1 MRCLVFMSLFAV
13 AGVIFANQIDED
25 ISDLKH
31 LIKRSQNR
39 LESMQH
45 EKKLHAKK
53 IQKSVK
59 DDLDFKPALPIS
71 SQFKATYL
79 AKDYTRYPENTYP
92 IPFKYISADGD
103 MQAEFHMWFQG
114 DADSLMNINGLYVND
129 GRIQVP
135 IARSNSIQRYWIRRA
150 RPNLQGD
157 VYDYINYYF
166 DVDFGLSNYAV
177 YDAFVD
183 VNYYRL
189 LGFQFGFQM
198 SLLSGIENYFENF
211 GYLSRAFTQE
221 MSHTQMLA
229 PDRQFGFMF
238 HGSLGPSGEEPYF
251 RGLSLLGFDDFFSYQ
266 FGFFSGIADHEYPMN
281 NFDVN
286 VNLLRQDTNLLK
298 YDFEWRIFMNPFIK
312 EGHHVLK
319 HLGVGVAGSNGSAL
333 NQEHLPTLVSIAQN
347 MLYNYEFNP
356 NYSSYQVI
364 ANGNRNR
371 IHPQATW
378 SYGALGI
385 IADWT
390 ETNQTLASSMVS
402 TNLIRH
408 VIKQQNSASMIS
420 FIYNLSQE
428 EFNLFHFFP
437 NNNFKPLDLH
447 SLGGFQLVFRLSQL
461 NLDPVVFN
469 DTFNVTQNG
478 KDYTFYYFVDPR
490 TSIQKANSWS
500 IGLNW
505 YWTQNLRFTFEYDQS
520 SYIGGCSTGGMSAT
534 DGTPGCQIGAMDTYL
549 SSSQVMNRPDEK
561 VFMQR
566 IQITF

>member
-1 MRCLVFMSLFAV
+1 MRRIWFTFCIAV
-13 AGVIFANQIDED
+13 AGLVFANEIDDD
-25 ISDLKH
+25 ISDLKR
-31 LIKRSQNR
+31 LIKRSENKLQS
-39 LESMQH
+39 LQH
-45 EKKLHAKK
+45 EKKIHRKK
-53 IQKSVK
+53 IQKSIK
-59 DDLDFKPALPIS
+59 DDLNFKPMLPMS
-71 SQFKATYL
+71 SQFKAAYL
-79 AKDYTRYPENTYP
+79 SKDYTRYPENRYP
-92 IPFKYISADGD
+92 IPFKYIAADGD
-103 MQAEFHMWFQG
+103 MEAEFHMWFQA
-114 DADSLMNINGLYVND
+114 DADSLMNILGLYVND
-129 GRIQVP
+129 STIQVP
-135 IARSNSIQRYWIRRA
+135 ISRSNSLQRYWIRRA

-166 DVDFGLSNYAV
+166 DVDFGMNSYAV
-177 YDAFVD
+177 YDAFID

-189 LGFQFGFQM
+189 LGFQFGCQM
-198 SLLSGIENYFENF
+198 SLLSGIENYFDNF

-229 PDRQFGFMF
+229 PDRQLGFIF
-238 HGSLGPSGEEPYF
+238 HGSFGPSGNEPYF

-266 FGFFSGIADHEYPMN
+266 FGFFSGVADHEDPMS

-286 VNLLRQDTNLLK
+286 VNLLRQDFNLLK
-298 YDFEWRIFMNPFIK
+298 YDFQWRIFMNPFIQ
-312 EGHHVLK
+312 EEHHVFK
-319 HLGVGVAGSNGSAL
+319 HLGFGVAGSSGSAL
-333 NQEHLPTLVSIAQN
+333 NQVNLPGLVSIAQN
-347 MLYNYEFNP
+347 LFYNYEFNP

-364 ANGNRNR
+364 ADGNRNR
-371 IHPQATW
+371 IHPQAVW

-390 ETNQTLASSMVS
+390 KTNQTLASSMYFNN
-402 TNLIRH
+402 TIRD

-420 FIYNLSQE
+420 FIYNLTQE

-437 NNNFKPLDLH
+437 NNNFKPFELH

-461 NLDPVVFN
+461 NLDPVVFRDTYNVIQN
-469 DTFNVTQNG
+469 DKN
-478 KDYTFYYFVDPR
+478 YTFYYYVDPR

-520 SYIGGCSTGGMSAT
+520 SYVGGCSTGAMNAT
-534 DGTPGCQIGAMDTYL
+534 DGTPGCQLGSMDTFL
-549 SSSQVMNRPDEK
+549 SSSQVINRPDEK